1 MHWVLRSLLP
11 LLRLYKDHQ
20 SICKS
25 NPFHNSAKMASAST
39 SATLYAAVTSPAQIT
54 GAEPEDAKELKHH
67 LKHGKGFQNPWDS
80 YKNTVGPTTI
90 LTIAWYGRCSF
101 NISRPRLILF
111 AGDISLGKADGQ
123 TQHHPQFLFTNRHS
137 SQPVILLHYERPG

>member
-11 LLRLYKDHQ
+11 NPLRLCKNYQ
-20 SICKS
+20 SISKS

-54 GAEPEDAKELKHH
+54 GAEPEDTKELKHH

-80 YKNTVGPTTI
+80 YKNTVGLTTI
-90 LTIAWYGRCSF
+90 LSIAWYGGT
-101 NISRPRLILF
+101 RLILV
-111 AGDISLGKADGQ
+111 GQ
-123 TQHHPQFLFTNRHS
+123 GSFFSQAIFHWAKPMARHNTTHS
-137 SQPVILLHYERPG
+137 SCSQTNIPPNP

>member
-11 LLRLYKDHQ
+11 NPLRLYKNHQ
-20 SICKS
+20 SISKS
-25 NPFHNSAKMASAST
+25 NSFHHSAKMASAST

-90 LTIAWYGRCSF
+90 LTIAWYRRYSF
-101 NISRPRLILF
+101 NISRPRLILSQ
-111 AGDISLGKADGQ
+111 AILHWARPMARHNTTDSSCSQTDI
-123 TQHHPQFLFTNRHS
+123 PPN
-137 SQPVILLHYERPG
+137 P